1 MENRVANTRRPHEVY
16 MRSLESV
23 TSYFKMGGGGSFE
36 LVNIRRADNANIRRA
51 DNSKPNILQKWFKDA
66 QRGKT
71 ILGIFPPGRPSPPG
85 GLQTPQYQVKE
96 QEIRSVSE

>member
-1 MENRVANTRRPHEVY
+1 

-51 DNSKPNILQKWFKDA
+51 DNAKPNILQKWFKDA
-66 QRGKT
+66 QLGKT
-71 ILGIFPPGRPSPPG
+71 ILGTSPPA
-85 GLQTPQYQVKE
+85 
-96 QEIRSVSE
+96 VSYTHLTLPTKRIV